1 MITILFL
8 SANPDQ
14 TDKLELIKECNLI
27 NQKIRSSAGRELL
40 KLEQR
45 HDISI
50 KWLIEELLNYNPQI
64 LHFSGH
70 GSEKSA
76 LIFKNENTGQIE
88 EVPPSALSNLFK
100 VLGKKIDLVFL
111 NACYSEKQARAIA
124 EYVNCVIGMSDGI
137 SDIAAIE
144 FASTFYSSLG
154 FGRNVN
160 DAFDLAIAQLGL
172 LSKTGDS
179 IPKLIVKEGKSASKI
194 YIVGN
199 KNKLSFQPNN
209 DISDNWESSIRDHQ
223 KYNLSLDKQEKDQ
236 TEDTSTNRNIK
247 VGDISGTGIIVGSH
261 ITTGD
266 VTIGI
271 EQSIKQNP
279 QNEYLQGLK
288 KLTGEL
294 SKEYE
299 KYNVP
304 QEKQTEINQS
314 IQDLEKEVKDL
325 KSETKVEDLK
335 PSQEKQIDA
344 KTTTMIEKI
353 VDALPALSETIVN
366 FTPLSPF
373 SKLIR
378 GEMQNIVDAVKEYK
392 NSKS

>member
-1 MITILFL
+1 MNTILFL
-8 SANPDQ
+8 SANPKG
-14 TDKLELIKECNLI
+14 TDELELIKECNII
-27 NQKIRSSAGRELL
+27 NQKIRASAGGRELF

-50 KWLIEELLNYNPQI
+50 KSLIEELLNYDPKI

-76 LIFKNENTGQIE
+76 LIFKNENTGEIE
-88 EVPPSALSNLFK
+88 EVPQSALSEVFR
-100 VLGKKIDLVFL
+100 VLGKNIDLVFL
-111 NACYSEKQARAIA
+111 NACFSEKQATAIA
-124 EYVNCVIGMSDGI
+124 KHVNCVIGMSDAI
-137 SDIAAIE
+137 PDDTAIE

-154 FGRNVN
+154 FGRNIRE
-160 DAFDLAIAQLGL
+160 AFDLAMAQLGL
-172 LSKTGDS
+172 LSMSGDK
-179 IPKLIVKEGKSASKI
+179 IPKLIVKEGMDATKISISANKSKSSSQ
-194 YIVGN
+194 
-199 KNKLSFQPNN
+199 LNN
-209 DISDNWESSIRDHQ
+209 DISSH
-223 KYNLSLDKQEKDQ
+223 NLSMDKQGQHQ
-236 TEDTSTNRNIK
+236 TEDTSNNGNIT

-266 VTIGI
+266 VTIRI
-271 EQSIKQNP
+271 DQSIKQNP
-279 QNEYLQGLK
+279 NNEYLQGLK
-288 KLTGEL
+288 ELTKKL

-304 QEKQTEINQS
+304 EEKKTEINKS

-325 KSETKVEDLK
+325 KPETKVEDLK

-344 KTTTMIEKI
+344 KTTTLIEKI
-353 VDALPALSETIVN
+353 VDALPATSETITN

-378 GEMQNIVDAVKEYK
+378 GGVQNLVDAYKKYKE
-392 NSKS
+392 SQS